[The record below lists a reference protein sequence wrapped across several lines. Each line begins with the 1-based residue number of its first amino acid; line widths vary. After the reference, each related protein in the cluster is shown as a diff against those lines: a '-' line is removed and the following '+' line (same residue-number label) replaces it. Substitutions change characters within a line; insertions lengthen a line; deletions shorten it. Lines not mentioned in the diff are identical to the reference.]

1 MFTFLNDSKKYVY
14 HYTSIDTAVDY
25 ILKDETLLVSC
36 YNKTNDPKETK
47 DWFFIPGSNH
57 GRCLDKYTPEYLS
70 KIMNPV
76 IKEATHVICFTK
88 DEVLTGNVD
97 DMARRGF
104 CKPRMWAQY
113 GDKHKGVCL
122 IFDFEELSEAFH
134 ERFCEYNYDSNNV
147 TYKDRDIA
155 EIQMDQTYVVNVDA
169 LEDFGHIDYARAHAA
184 KFKQRLFFEK
194 ASDWSNENEYRWV
207 LFDFDGNLPPKFS
220 FKSSLKGIVF
230 GADCDETMIQKVV
243 KASLKLHLQYQQLR
257 WRNCAPWF
265 NFERTKWV

>member
-1 MFTFLNDSKKYVY
+1 MYTFLNDSKKYVY
-14 HYTSIDTAVDY
+14 HYTSVDTAVDY

-88 DEVLTGNVD
+88 DEVLTGNFN

-122 IFDFEELSEAFH
+122 IFDFKELSEAF
-134 ERFCEYNYDSNNV
+134 
-147 TYKDRDIA
+147 
-155 EIQMDQTYVVNVDA
+155 
-169 LEDFGHIDYARAHAA
+169 
-184 KFKQRLFFEK
+184 
-194 ASDWSNENEYRWV
+194 
-207 LFDFDGNLPPKFS
+207 
-220 FKSSLKGIVF
+220 
-230 GADCDETMIQKVV
+230 
-243 KASLKLHLQYQQLR
+243 
-257 WRNCAPWF
+257 
-265 NFERTKWV
+265 RTFL